1 MSANESLADFHQ
13 AYLPHYQADA
23 PTTFTVHPI
32 APGPDTPHVPYSRRD
47 FFQVNLFIS
56 GTARL
61 DYAGEAV
68 LITAPA
74 LVLHN
79 PLVPYACAAQTPLAG
94 FFCLFTTD
102 FLRGPGYGA
111 SVQESAL
118 LRLGAHPVTELTA
131 TQSAFLSQL
140 FQQMLVEAGSTYRHK
155 YDLLRTYVQLVLHE
169 AQRLRPEHQ
178 HPAEPRAASRLAAQF
193 VAALEQQFPVASPA
207 QPLPLHTAEAFAARL
222 GVHVN
227 YLNRALRQATGRT
240 TSALL
245 AERVA
250 QEAKALL
257 RHTDWSIADIAD
269 SLSFA
274 DPTYFAH
281 FFRKHLGTSPK
292 AFRQRAT
299 GPDEREASPGVV

>member
-1 MSANESLADFHQ
+1 MITNESLANFHQ
-13 AYLPHYQADA
+13 TYLPRYAAAA
-23 PTTFTVHPI
+23 PPSFSVHTI
-32 APGPDTPHVPYSRRD
+32 ESGPELPLVPYSRRD
-47 FFQVNLFIS
+47 FYQINLFTS

-61 DYAGEAV
+61 EHAGETL

-79 PLVPYACAAQTPLAG
+79 PLVPYACAAQTALTG

-102 FLRGPGYGA
+102 FLHGPGYA
-111 SVQESAL
+111 APVQESSL
-118 LRLGAHPVTELTA
+118 LQLNTHPVTALTPA
-131 TQSAFLSQL
+131 QSTFLSQI
-140 FQQMLVEAGSTYRHK
+140 FQQLLVEVNSTYRYR
-155 YDLLRTYVQLVLHE
+155 YDLLRTYVQLILHE
-169 AQRLRPEHQ
+169 AQRLRPDFQ
-178 HPAEPRAASRLAAQF
+178 HGADPSGPHRLAAQF
-193 VAALEQQFPVASPA
+193 VQVLEQQFPVVAPDR
-207 QPLPLHTAEAFAARL
+207 PLPLHTAEALARHL

-227 YLNRALRQATGRT
+227 YLNRVLRQVTGRT
-240 TSALL
+240 TSAHL

-281 FFRKHLGTSPK
+281 FFRKHAGSSPK
-292 AFRQRAT
+292 AFRQQAT
-299 GPDEREASPGVV
+299 LELLPTNG